1 MNELKLLQRNVVRIS
16 PADNVAVA
24 LMPLEIGSEVVV
36 DGQTYKMQ
44 TKVPAKHKFALHDFA
59 VDDGIVMYGV
69 LVGQATVPIRKGE
82 AITVANMRHQSAD
95 FHGKSASSAEQ
106 SWTAPDISRW
116 KDRTFLGYH
125 RADGQVG
132 TRNYWIVIPLVF
144 CENRNIRA
152 LQEAFEK
159 ELGISPPETYRR
171 HVSDLVKLYRE
182 GKTEEIK
189 SHVFPEVS
197 ASAAGTSIFPNLDGI
212 RFLTHDMGCGGT
224 KDDARALCGLMADY
238 IHHPNVAG
246 ATILSLG
253 CQHAQISILREEL
266 EKRDPKSVK
275 PLLIFDQQESNL
287 ESAMLGEAIRQTF
300 LGLVEANRMTRAPA
314 PLSHLTA
321 GLKCGGSDG
330 FSGITANPAI
340 GYLSDLIAALGGKTV
355 LAEFPELCGVEQNL
369 IDRCK
374 NDEIANK
381 FIHLMRTYA
390 ARAEAIGS
398 GFDSNPSPGNI
409 KDGLITD
416 AMKSAGAARKGGT
429 SPVSDVLDYPEYAT
443 KPGLNLLCTPGSDV
457 EAVTAQVGAGSN
469 VVLFTSGLG
478 TPTGNPIT
486 PVVKISTNSELAR
499 RMHDIID
506 INTGEIISGSI
517 TIEKMGESILE
528 QVISVASGKTKT
540 KAELKHQEDFI
551 PWKRGV
557 SL

>member
-1 MNELKLLQRNVVRIS
+1 MNQLKLLQRNVLRIG

-24 LMPLEIGSEVVV
+24 LKRLEAGEQVVV
-36 DGQTYKMQ
+36 DGQSYEIRST
-44 TKVPAKHKFALHDFA
+44 VPAKHKFALQDFA
-59 VDDGIVMYGV
+59 EGDGIDMYGV
-69 LVGQATVPIRKGE
+69 LVGQATKSIGKGE
-82 AITVANMRHQSAD
+82 VITVSNTRHQSAD
-95 FHGKSASSAEQ
+95 FHAKSVSRE
-106 SWTAPDISRW
+106 WNAPDVSRW
-116 KDRTFLGYH
+116 KTRTFQGYH

-132 TRNYWIVIPLVF
+132 TRNYWVVIPLVF

-159 ELGISPPETYRR
+159 ELGISPAESYRR
-171 HVSDLVKLYRE
+171 HVADLVSLYRE
-182 GKTEEIK
+182 GKTDEIE
-189 SHVFPEVS
+189 SYIFPEAPSVS
-197 ASAAGTSIFPNLDGI
+197 DSDTLFPNLDGI

-224 KDDARALCGLMADY
+224 RDDAQALCGLMAGY

-253 CQHAQISILREEL
+253 CQNAQISMLREEL
-266 EKRDPKSVK
+266 RKRDPHFNKT
-275 PLLIFDQQESNL
+275 LLVFDQQESNL

-314 PLSHLTA
+314 PLSSLTV

-340 GYLSDLIAALGGKTV
+340 GYLSDLIAALGGKSI
-355 LAEFPELCGVEQNL
+355 LSEFPELCGAEQSL

-374 NDEIANK
+374 NTEIADK
-381 FIHLMRTYA
+381 FINLMRTYA
-390 ARAEAIGS
+390 ARADAVGS
-398 GFDSNPSPGNI
+398 GFDMNPSPGNI

-429 SPVSDVLDYPEYAT
+429 SPVSDVLDYPQYTTA
-443 KPGLNLLCTPGSDV
+443 PGLSLLCTPGNDV
-457 EAVTAQVGAGSN
+457 EAVTAQVGAGAN
-469 VVLFTSGLG
+469 VVLFTTGLG
-478 TPTGNPIT
+478 TPTGNPIA
-486 PVVKISTNSELAR
+486 PVVKLSTNSELAN

-506 INTGEIISGSI
+506 INTGGIISGGTSI
-517 TIEKMGESILE
+517 EQMGESILE
-528 QVISVASGKTKT
+528 QVISIASGETRT
-540 KAELKHQEDFI
+540 KAELKPQEDFI